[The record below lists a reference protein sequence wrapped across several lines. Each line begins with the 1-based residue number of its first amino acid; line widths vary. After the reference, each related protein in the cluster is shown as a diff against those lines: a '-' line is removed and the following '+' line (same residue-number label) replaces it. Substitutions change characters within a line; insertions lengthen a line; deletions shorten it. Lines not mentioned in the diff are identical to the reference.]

1 MYPREIHRSRGVR
14 AAEEV
19 QPLPCSAPIPI
30 VYGRGPS
37 SPRKPRRLQP
47 PSASLARKYV
57 TYQVDNNAP
66 LAVRPSTVYG
76 TLPTT
81 SKAGKASPR
90 RGPEEE
96 EPLLLTASSS
106 STDCSSNQS
115 ETESDS
121 DGSSTGSSG
130 SGAAL
135 QSILRLGGYSCR
147 RVRKQASVEFAI
159 DIDDDDDDL
168 EATLP
173 RYKRRGCASR
183 CVPRCVHSTADLYW

>member
-1 MYPREIHRSRGVR
+1 M
-14 AAEEV
+14 
-19 QPLPCSAPIPI
+19 
-30 VYGRGPS
+30 
-37 SPRKPRRLQP
+37 QP

-81 SKAGKASPR
+81 SKAAKASPR

-96 EPLLLTASSS
+96 EPLLLTAS
-106 STDCSSNQS
+106 
-115 ETESDS
+115 
-121 DGSSTGSSG
+121 

-183 CVPRCVHSTADLYW
+183 CVPRRLTIEEKAALYRVRPDLELTPTPLLLQELDELRRRRQRKLVFSSLGAALVLLMVFVFYYTISQMDVD